1 MSLPLLFA
9 LFAAVAYASG
19 ALLLKRVGDFGVGVW
34 RTAFVANAICGLCF
48 QPLLLL
54 GGEWQPA
61 LWWQPVVVAAF
72 FFAGQWCTFLAFDR
86 GDVSVATPVLGIKV
100 LLVTVIV
107 AVAGTA
113 AIPGR
118 LWIAAALATAGIA
131 LLNRR
136 GRGGAHRHVGFTIVL
151 ATLAAAAYACFDVL
165 VQTWS
170 PRWGLGRFLPL
181 TIGLSGLLSF
191 IFLLR
196 ARAPLRAIPRPA
208 WPWLI
213 GGSAVLGLQ
222 SLLFVSTLA
231 HWGQAPAANVVYASR
246 GLWAVLLVWLVGHWV
261 GSREQH
267 LGRDVLVGRLAGA
280 GLMMSAIGLVLG

>member
-61 LWWQPVVVAAF
+61 LWWQPVVVAGF

-113 AIPGR
+113 AVPGR